1 MSMPSGGRV
10 DTNTTEGTR
19 WMARTQDGRMIFGA
33 RGPALA
39 LAGIALVVGGCG
51 SGSKTSSAASSKP
64 VSVIFAGSLADLM
77 ENDIGPAFQ
86 EASGYRF
93 QGYGGG
99 SGEDAKE
106 IKGKVR
112 QADVFLS
119 ASAEADRE
127 LEGSSNGGWASWYC
141 TFATTPL
148 VLGYDP
154 SSKFGKELADG
165 MPWYEVLSQP
175 GIRVGRTD
183 PKLDPKGALTARA
196 VESAAKK
203 MDDPALATALASFPV
218 FPETALVGRLQAGQ
232 LDAGF
237 FYAIEANVAHIR
249 TVSLAPVTE
258 TAAYT
263 ITILNHAGQ
272 QSGAEA
278 FVHYLLQASRASTL
292 TRNGL
297 TPLTPTLSGQA
308 AAVPS
313 GVRQAV
319 GAATP

>member
-1 MSMPSGGRV
+1 MSVPSDGRV
-10 DTNTTEGTR
+10 DTNTTEGRR
-19 WMARTQDGRMIFGA
+19 WMTRTQDGRMIFGA
-33 RGPALA
+33 RGTALA

-51 SGSKTSSAASSKP
+51 SSSKTSSAASSKP

-86 EASGYRF
+86 KASGYGF

-106 IKGKVR
+106 IKGKIR
-112 QADVFLS
+112 RADVFVS

-127 LEGSSNGGWASWYC
+127 LEGSANGGWVSWYS

-154 SSKFGKELADG
+154 SSRFGKELAAG
-165 MPWYEVLSQP
+165 TPWYRVLTQA

-183 PKLDPKGALTARA
+183 PKLDPKGTLTVKA

-203 MDDPALATALASFPV
+203 LDDPALATALASFAV

-237 FYAIEANVAHIR
+237 FYAIEANVAHIH
-249 TVSLAPVTE
+249 TVSLAPVSE

-263 ITILNHAGQ
+263 VTILNHAVQ
-272 QSGAEA
+272 QAGAEA
-278 FVHYLLQASRASTL
+278 FVRYLLDASRASTL
-292 TRNGL
+292 TSNGL
-297 TPLTPTLSGQA
+297 TPLTPKLSGEA

-313 GVRQAV
+313 GVRSAV